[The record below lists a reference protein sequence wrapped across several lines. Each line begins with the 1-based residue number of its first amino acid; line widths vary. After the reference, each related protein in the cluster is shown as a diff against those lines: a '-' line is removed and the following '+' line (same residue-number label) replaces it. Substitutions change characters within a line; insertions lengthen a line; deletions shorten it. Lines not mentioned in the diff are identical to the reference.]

1 MASKSNQKTMFK
13 IKELPLLTANQA
25 DLQTRQL
32 KEQDCCLAM
41 SMA

>member
-1 MASKSNQKTMFK
+1 MASKSNQKTTFK
-13 IKELPLLTANQA
+13 IKELPLLTVNQA
-25 DLQTRQL
+25 DLQTTQM